1 MPNRST
7 KKTPF
12 EVVYTSVPRHIVD
25 LIRLPLSHDVN
36 PNAEEFAER
45 IQQIHLEVKKNL
57 EKVNLRYKIVADQ
70 HQRLKLFNEG
80 DLVMVHL
87 RKNHFPTC
95 TYNNAYK
102 IGPLRVLQKIGDNA
116 YKIDLLADINIS
128 NTFNVVDVF
137 EYFPSDEFSLQPQN
151 LRMSFLQVEGIDV
164 THNHH

>member
-36 PNAEEFAER
+36 PNAEEFAE
-45 IQQIHLEVKKNL
+45 H
-57 EKVNLRYKIVADQ
+57 Q